1 MSFLSFLASVNLQFQ
16 PSTMQSMFLFCRIEN
31 FQVRR
36 APGDEE
42 RCLEVDC
49 DMEVYIYGERGFERV
64 ERVQE
69 IILRWEPKKK

>member
-31 FQVRR
+31 FQVRG

-42 RCLEVDC
+42 RFLEVDC
-49 DMEVYIYGERGFERV
+49 DIEVYIYGERGYARV

-69 IILRWEPKKK
+69 KVLRWEPKKK